1 MHAAVV
7 PLSRRAPSEQ
17 MATMLITV
25 EADNVALVRRAVIS
39 ACGESVEHLRTQAVP
54 RSTKMR
60 VWLILAKSA
69 TTDAM
74 SVIMKTVP
82 YGEIGPV
89 TPI

>member
-7 PLSRRAPSEQ
+7 PPSRRALSEH
-17 MATMLITV
+17 MATMLITI
-25 EADNVALVRRAVIS
+25 EADNVPLVQRAVIS
-39 ACGESVEHLRTQAVP
+39 ACGESVELLRTQAVP

-60 VWLILAKSA
+60 VWLVLTKSA
-69 TTDAM
+69 ATDAM

>member
-1 MHAAVV
+1 MHAAVA

-17 MATMLITV
+17 LATLLITV
-25 EADNVALVRRAVIS
+25 EAANVDRVRRAVIS
-39 ACGESVEHLRTQAVP
+39 ACGKSVELLRTQAVP

-60 VWLILAKSA
+60 VWLVLTKSA
-69 TTDAM
+69 ATDAV

-82 YGEIGPV
+82 HGEIGPV